1 MILLEEIM
9 LMLVMETV
17 TYKKN
22 NDGRKNRLENV
33 SIHNIVLV
41 HHHLVDKNLNNL
53 LFIILSISSPAP
65 PSLDQDDEQ
74 ENCKYLLPVLPHS

>member
-41 HHHLVDKNLNNL
+41 HHHLVRSWLTKT
-53 LFIILSISSPAP
+53 
-65 PSLDQDDEQ
+65 
-74 ENCKYLLPVLPHS
+74 

>member
-1 MILLEEIM
+1 M

-41 HHHLVDKNLNNL
+41 HHHLAQK
-53 LFIILSISSPAP
+53 ITS
-65 PSLDQDDEQ
+65 
-74 ENCKYLLPVLPHS
+74 KYGTVSVIVIVFVTGI

>member
-41 HHHLVDKNLNNL
+41 HHHLVDRE
-53 LFIILSISSPAP
+53 AG
-65 PSLDQDDEQ
+65 
-74 ENCKYLLPVLPHS
+74 